1 MRTLREWF
9 RARVTKK
16 PRPQRLMVLEPFP
29 GERWIVFPPLTPEER
44 ERLRQQALERANDS
58 FMKALREHLAT
69 RAQRR

>member
-1 MRTLREWF
+1 
-9 RARVTKK
+9 
-16 PRPQRLMVLEPFP
+16 MVLEPFP